1 MAQATVMMSGNVS
14 PSTETI
20 SLLKNRSR
28 RCRTRSLNCFCP
40 ADESKASSACQ
51 LSRGDWLCIAHPHNV
66 DELPGQHSRVF
77 LLNQLCEDILQVGQL
92 HDFRKLSG
100 CSVGQYLSLRN

>member
-1 MAQATVMMSGNVS
+1 MVATRVGSAMAQATVMISGNVS

-40 ADESKASSACQ
+40 ATRVRSCPLARSIGGIGYASPTLMTSTSCRA
-51 LSRGDWLCIAHPHNV
+51 NT
-66 DELPGQHSRVF
+66 RVSS
-77 LLNQLCEDILQVGQL
+77 C
-92 HDFRKLSG
+92 
-100 CSVGQYLSLRN
+100 